1 MHRFGASGKIAD
13 VYKKFDINAEAV
25 VRAAHETLAEIAA
38 L

>member
-13 VYKKFDINAEAV
+13 VNKKFDINAEAV
-25 VRAAHETLAEIAA
+25 VRAARETMAEIAA